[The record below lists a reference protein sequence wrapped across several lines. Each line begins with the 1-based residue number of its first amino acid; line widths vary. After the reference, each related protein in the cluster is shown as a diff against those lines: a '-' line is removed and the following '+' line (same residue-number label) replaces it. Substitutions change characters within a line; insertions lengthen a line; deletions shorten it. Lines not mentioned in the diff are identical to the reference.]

1 MSTAAV
7 VQSGKYALATGA
19 DAVGRLNV
27 LHGIY
32 SPVGRQVLV
41 EAGLREGMKV
51 ADFGC
56 GTGAMSRTLAS
67 MVGPSG
73 TVIGIDLNAPQLEQ
87 ARKLC
92 ARDGLTNTEFIAADA
107 SQTGL
112 PRTPSIWCTAVSCC
126 STFVC
131 RSRI

>member
-67 MVGPSG
+67 MVGPPVLSS
-73 TVIGIDLNAPQLEQ
+73 
-87 ARKLC
+87 
-92 ARDGLTNTEFIAADA
+92 A
-107 SQTGL
+107 S
-112 PRTPSIWCTAVSCC
+112 I
-126 STFVC
+126 
-131 RSRI
+131 